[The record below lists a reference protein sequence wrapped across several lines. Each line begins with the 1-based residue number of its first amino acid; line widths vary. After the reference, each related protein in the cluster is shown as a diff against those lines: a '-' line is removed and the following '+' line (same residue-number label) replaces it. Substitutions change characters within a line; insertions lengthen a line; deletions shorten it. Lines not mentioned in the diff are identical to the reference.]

1 MFGIGLPELILIM
14 AIALV
19 VVGPEQLPVL
29 AKTLARQVLELK
41 QAATALQES
50 LRAEDTA
57 DPRGPHDSGPGQV
70 VEQLVSQS
78 PHALPGDQWFHEQ
91 GAGVSAIKPV
101 ETPPVPSNVAIS
113 EVVH

>member
-29 AKTLARQVLELK
+29 AKTLARQLLELK
-41 QAATALQES
+41 QAATALKEG
-50 LRAEDTA
+50 LHAEEEA
-57 DPRGPHDSGPGQV
+57 ARRGLEPTPGPV

-78 PHALPGDQWFHEQ
+78 PHALPGDQWVHEQ
-91 GAGVSAIKPV
+91 GAGVSTMEPV
-101 ETPPVPSNVAIS
+101 EVPPVMNSAALS
-113 EVVH
+113 EVVAR

>member
-41 QAATALQES
+41 QAATALKES
-50 LRAEDTA
+50 LHAEEEA
-57 DPRGPHDSGPGQV
+57 AKRGTGPEPPQQR
-70 VEQLVSQS
+70 VELVSQV
-78 PHALPGDQWFHEQ
+78 PHALPGDQWVQEQ
-91 GAGVSAIKPV
+91 RAAATAMPALEINRATMSDRS
-101 ETPPVPSNVAIS
+101 VP
-113 EVVH
+113 

>member
-41 QAATALQES
+41 QAATALKES
-50 LRAEDTA
+50 LHAEEA
-57 DPRGPHDSGPGQV
+57 AAKRGGAGPEPPPQR
-70 VEQLVSQS
+70 VELVSQV
-78 PHALPGDQWFHEQ
+78 PHALPGDQWVQEQ
-91 GAGVSAIKPV
+91 RAAATAMPPV
-101 ETPPVPSNVAIS
+101 ELPAEMTAQP
-113 EVVH
+113 